1 MEIDR
6 NQRFDG
12 TFEREW
18 RRPGG
23 LHLQPKLGMALAEA
37 CRHADE
43 ICDRRAGHPPDGI
56 LLRGP
61 LGTGK

>member
-1 MEIDR
+1 
-6 NQRFDG
+6 
-12 TFEREW
+12 
-18 RRPGG
+18 
-23 LHLQPKLGMALAEA
+23 MALAEA